1 MHYSI
6 LYPYLKAMR
15 IFTILL
21 FSILI
26 SAPCFAKD
34 PETKT
39 FLVLFKIE
47 ELKQSKTSLKQI
59 EQQFS
64 SFFTTK
70 TYSGNSEPALLISI
84 PNCDFDECYLGEF
97 LVDTGLEQKVQ
108 LQKLAFRL
116 FDLTEN
122 KDLHQ
127 IYIAKFEEEQSP
139 KKKPVKAT
147 RLAASNP

>member
-1 MHYSI
+1 
-6 LYPYLKAMR
+6 MR
-15 IFTILL
+15 ILTMLL
-21 FSILI
+21 FSFLI
-26 SAPCFAKD
+26 SASGFAKD

-47 ELKQSKTSLKQI
+47 ELKQAKTSLNQI

-84 PNCDFDECYLGEF
+84 PNCDFDECFLGEF
-97 LVDTGLEQKVQ
+97 LVDTGLGQKVQ
-108 LQKLAFRL
+108 LQKIAFRL
-116 FDLTEN
+116 YDLTEN

-127 IYIAKFEEEQSP
+127 IYLAKFEEDQSL
-139 KKKPVKAT
+139 KKKPVKPT
-147 RLAASNP
+147 RLATSNP

>member
-15 IFTILL
+15 ILIILL
-21 FSILI
+21 FSILT
-26 SAPCFAKD
+26 SAPCLAKD

-47 ELKQSKTSLKQI
+47 ELKQAKTSLKQI

-84 PNCDFDECYLGEF
+84 PNCDFDECFLGEF
-97 LVDTGLEQKVQ
+97 LVDTGNEQKMQ

-139 KKKPVKAT
+139 KKKPVKTT